1 MIANLQTHI
10 AYRCP
15 ECASLIYGFVG
26 KFALRANLLRLKCSC
41 GGSALDINITND
53 NKIRLS
59 VPCIFCKQNHNFV
72 VSQSIFFERDKFMF
86 NCPYTNMDI
95 AFIGSKEN
103 VDKEAE
109 RSQKELENLLKN
121 LEAETLSDI
130 QPTEMEEDELL
141 PDATVYDTVRFVV
154 KELEAEGKIDCPCH
168 SGEYDL
174 RFADKGI
181 EVYCKEC
188 GAAYVFNTDAA
199 ASCEDYINTDSIELS

>member
-1 MIANLQTHI
+1 MIASVQTHI
-10 AYRCP
+10 AFRCP
-15 ECASLIYGFVG
+15 ECASVVYGFVG
-26 KFALRANLLRLKCSC
+26 RFALKANLLRLKCSC

-72 VSQSIFFERDKFMF
+72 VSRSIFFERDKFMF

-95 AFIGSKEN
+95 AFIGSKEK
-103 VDKEAE
+103 VDEEVE
-109 RSQKELENLLKN
+109 RSGREIENLLKG
-121 LEAETLSDI
+121 LELENISDI
-130 QPTEMEEDELL
+130 QPVEMDEEEIL

-154 KELEAEGKIDCPCH
+154 KELEADGKIDCPCH

-174 RFADKGI
+174 RFSGEGI

-188 GAAYVFNTDAA
+188 GAAYTFHTDAV
-199 ASCEDYINTDSIELS
+199 ASTEDYINIDSLELS